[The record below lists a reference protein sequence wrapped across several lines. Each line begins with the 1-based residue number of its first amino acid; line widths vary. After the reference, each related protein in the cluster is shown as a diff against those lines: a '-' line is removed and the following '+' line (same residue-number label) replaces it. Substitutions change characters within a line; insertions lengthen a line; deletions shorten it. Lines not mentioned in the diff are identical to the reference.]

1 MSIAASELIL
11 NEDGS
16 IYHLGL
22 HPEQVYPTII
32 TVGDPDRVEI
42 VSKYFDRIDFKKQ
55 KREFIS
61 HGGRIGNR
69 DITVVSTG
77 IGTDNV
83 DIVINELDA
92 LVNIDLDTRTPK
104 SDIRKLDIMRL
115 GTSGTIRAEVEVD
128 SLVLSRGAIGM
139 DGLMHFYKRDKKPE
153 ELEMLTWEINWP
165 LPPYYYSGSESL
177 LARYTYHGI
186 EGITVSN
193 TGFYGPQSRRLR
205 LDPASDNLFETLA
218 GQSINGC
225 PVTNL
230 EMETSGIYGL
240 CQLLGHNCLSIN
252 VIIANRSLGKFSNA
266 PDKAVINMIETI
278 LEEASK

>member
-22 HPEQVYPTII
+22 LPEEVYPTII
-32 TVGDPDRVEI
+32 TVGDPDRVEK
-42 VSKYFDRIDFKKQ
+42 VSKYFDRINYKKQ
-55 KREFIS
+55 KREFVS
-61 HGGRIGNR
+61 HGGRIGNKE
-69 DITVVSTG
+69 ITVISTG

-92 LVNIDLDTRTPK
+92 LVNIDMSTRTPK
-104 SDIRKLDIMRL
+104 TNPIKLDIMRL
-115 GTSGTIRAEVEVD
+115 GTSGTIRTDIEVD
-128 SLVLSRGAIGM
+128 SLVLSRGAIGL
-139 DGLMHFYKRDKKPE
+139 DGLMHFYKREQSPE
-153 ELEMLTWEINWP
+153 ELEMLTWDIDWP
-165 LPPYYYSGSESL
+165 LPPYYYAGTESL
-177 LARYTYHGI
+177 LARYASRGY

-205 LDPASDNLFETLA
+205 LDPALNNLFESLA
-218 GQSINGC
+218 GRTISGC

-240 CQLLGHNCLSIN
+240 CHLLGHNCLSIN
-252 VIIANRSLGKFSNA
+252 VIIANRALGQFSKN
-266 PDKAVINMIETI
+266 PGKAVINMIETI
-278 LEEASK
+278 LEEASN